1 MHIPDIPGMFTS
13 FLVKGKPVFVESN
26 HFSQTTHYGKIMGY
40 DKPFNFRLNENADD
54 KSSKST

>member
-1 MHIPDIPGMFTS
+1 MFTS